1 VKDQY
6 MTKGDIAMRTALI
19 GLLLLAT
26 GPLTLAEEPAAAPP
40 TPSVSRDLGLHAYP
54 AKNQVAAQQQKD
66 ELECYQWAAQGS
78 GFNPLAAVGEQPPA
92 ATPPPAEPNAPS
104 ATEGGAK
111 GAVAG
116 AAAGTLVGALIG
128 HTGKGAAVGAATGL
142 LGGVAIAKHKQKE
155 AETGA
160 ERNQAGQ
167 QARQQATA
175 AETQQKLEGF
185 KKAYCVCME
194 AKSYVVK

>member
-1 VKDQY
+1 
-6 MTKGDIAMRTALI
+6 MRPALI
-19 GLLLLAT
+19 GLLILAT

-40 TPSVSRDLGLHAYP
+40 TLSVSRDLGLHAYP
-54 AKNQVAAQQQKD
+54 AKNQVAAQQEKD
-66 ELECYQWAAQGS
+66 EVECYRWAAQDS

-92 ATPPPAEPNAPS
+92 PAPTPASPNAPS
-104 ATEGGAK
+104 ATEAGAK

-128 HTGKGAAVGAATGL
+128 HTGKGAAVGAASGL

-160 ERNQAGQ
+160 ERKQEGQQAGQ
-167 QARQQATA
+167 QAAA
-175 AETQQKLEGF
+175 AETQEKLEGF
-185 KKAYCVCME
+185 KKAYGACME
-194 AKSYVVK
+194 ARSYVVK

>member
-6 MTKGDIAMRTALI
+6 MTKGDIAMRPALI

-66 ELECYQWAAQGS
+66 EVECYRWAAQDS
-78 GFNPLAAVGEQPPA
+78 GFNPLAAVGEQPAPAPPA
-92 ATPPPAEPNAPS
+92 ATQNGPS
-104 ATEGGAK
+104 TAGGAAT

-116 AAAGTLVGALIG
+116 AAAGALIG
-128 HTGKGAAVGAATGL
+128 AIAGDTGKGAGIGAGTGL
-142 LGGVAIAKHKQKE
+142 LGGVLIAKHKQKE
-155 AETGA
+155 AHKEADA
-160 ERNQAGQ
+160 ER
-167 QARQQATA
+167 ARQQAA
-175 AETQQKLEGF
+175 AKAETPQKLEGF

-194 AKSYVVK
+194 ARSYVVK

>member
-1 VKDQY
+1 
-6 MTKGDIAMRTALI
+6 MTKGDIAMRPALI

-40 TPSVSRDLGLHAYP
+40 SPSVSRDLGLHTYP
-54 AKNQVAAQQQKD
+54 AKNQLAAQQQKD
-66 ELECYQWAAQGS
+66 EVECYRWAAQDS
-78 GFNPLAAVGEQPPA
+78 GFDPLATVGGQPPA
-92 ATPPPAEPNAPS
+92 PVPTPAPPNAPS

-128 HTGKGAAVGAATGL
+128 HTGKGAAVGSATGL

-155 AETGA
+155 AER
-160 ERNQAGQ
+160 EQAGQ
-167 QARQQATA
+167 QAAP

-185 KKAYCVCME
+185 KKAYGACME